1 MRQHDNLQLAAVGHG
16 LAVLVGI
23 GAIVA
28 GVLAIVNSLPGVLGV
43 TLLVLGGM
51 LPAVAHFSWR
61 MSRAAWSV
69 MISTLCVFAAVTL
82 FGSPKIAAVMHVD
95 LGIALLIPIV
105 QVAAVIVLAQIR
117 ADYREQ

>member
-1 MRQHDNLQLAAVGHG
+1 MRQHANLQLAAAGHG
-16 LAVLVGI
+16 LAVIVGLA
-23 GAIVA
+23 AIIA
-28 GVLAIVNSLPGVLGV
+28 GILAIANHLPGVLGV
-43 TLLVLGGM
+43 TLLVLGAM
-51 LPAVAHFSWR
+51 LPVVAHFSWR
-61 MSRAAWSV
+61 LSRAAWSV

-82 FGSPKIAAVMHVD
+82 FGSPKIAGVMHIG

>member
-1 MRQHDNLQLAAVGHG
+1 MRQHENLQLAAIGHG
-16 LAVLVGI
+16 LAVIVGL
-23 GAIVA
+23 GAIIA
-28 GVLAIVNSLPGVLGV
+28 GVLAIVNSLPGVLAV
-43 TLLVLGGM
+43 TLLVLGAM

>member
-1 MRQHDNLQLAAVGHG
+1 MRQHANLQLAAAGHG
-16 LAVLVGI
+16 LAVIVGLC
-23 GAIVA
+23 AIIA
-28 GVLAIVNSLPGVLGV
+28 GGLALANGLPVVLGI

-82 FGSPKIAAVMHVD
+82 FGSPKIAGVMHVD

-117 ADYREQ
+117 ADYREL

>member
-1 MRQHDNLQLAAVGHG
+1 MRQHENLQLAAIGHG
-16 LAVLVGI
+16 LAVVVGL
-23 GAIVA
+23 GAIIA
-28 GVLAIVNSLPGVLGV
+28 GVLAIVNSLPGVLGA
-43 TLLVLGGM
+43 TLLVLGCM

-61 MSRAAWSV
+61 LSRAAWSV

>member
-1 MRQHDNLQLAAVGHG
+1 MRQHENLQLAAVGHG
-16 LAVLVGI
+16 LAVLVGL
-23 GAIVA
+23 AAFVA
-28 GVLAIVNSLPGVLGV
+28 GAVALVKSLPPVLGV

-51 LPAVAHFSWR
+51 LPVVAHFSWR

-82 FGSPKIAAVMHVD
+82 FGSPKIAGIMHID

>member
-16 LAVLVGI
+16 LAVIVGAGSVI
-23 GAIVA
+23 A
-28 GVLAIVNSLPGVLGV
+28 GVLALVNSLPGVLGV
-43 TLLVLGGM
+43 TLLVLGVM
-51 LPAVAHFSWR
+51 LPVVAHFSWR

-82 FGSPKIAAVMHVD
+82 FGSPKIAAMMHLS

-117 ADYREQ
+117 TDYREQ

>member
-1 MRQHDNLQLAAVGHG
+1 MRQHENLQLAAAGHG
-16 LAVLVGI
+16 MAVMVGVAAFIAGIMALVK
-23 GAIVA
+23 
-28 GVLAIVNSLPGVLGV
+28 SLPPVLGI

-51 LPAVAHFSWR
+51 LPVVAHFSWR

-82 FGSPKIAAVMHVD
+82 FGSPKIAGVMHID

>member
-1 MRQHDNLQLAAVGHG
+1 MRQHENLQLAAVGHG
-16 LAVLVGI
+16 LAVFVGLAAFI
-23 GAIVA
+23 AGAVA
-28 GVLAIVNSLPGVLGV
+28 LAKSLPTVLGI
-43 TLLVLGGM
+43 TLLVLGSM
-51 LPAVAHFSWR
+51 LPVVAHFSWR

-82 FGSPKIAAVMHVD
+82 FGSPKIAGILHID

-117 ADYREQ
+117 TDYREQ

>member
-1 MRQHDNLQLAAVGHG
+1 MRQHENLQLAAVGHG
-16 LAVLVGI
+16 LAVVVGL

-28 GVLAIVNSLPGVLGV
+28 GVLAIVNSLPGVLGA
-43 TLLVLGGM
+43 TLLVLGCM

>member
-1 MRQHDNLQLAAVGHG
+1 MRQHENLQLAAVGHG
-16 LAVLVGI
+16 LAVIVGLAAFI
-23 GAIVA
+23 AGVVAIVK
-28 GVLAIVNSLPGVLGV
+28 SLPIVLGV

-51 LPAVAHFSWR
+51 LPVVAHFSWR

-82 FGSPKIAAVMHVD
+82 FGSPKIAGIMHID

-117 ADYREQ
+117 ADYREL

>member
-1 MRQHDNLQLAAVGHG
+1 MRQHANLQLAAAGHG
-16 LAVLVGI
+16 LAVIVGLAAVI
-23 GAIVA
+23 AGATA
-28 GVLAIVNSLPGVLGV
+28 LAKSLPPVLGI

-51 LPAVAHFSWR
+51 LPVVAHFSWR
-61 MSRAAWSV
+61 LSRAAWSV

-82 FGSPKIAAVMHVD
+82 FGSPKIAGVMHID

-117 ADYREQ
+117 ADYREL

>member
-1 MRQHDNLQLAAVGHG
+1 MRQHENLQLAAIGHG
-16 LAVLVGI
+16 LAVLVGL

-28 GVLAIVNSLPGVLGV
+28 GVMAIANDLPGVLGI